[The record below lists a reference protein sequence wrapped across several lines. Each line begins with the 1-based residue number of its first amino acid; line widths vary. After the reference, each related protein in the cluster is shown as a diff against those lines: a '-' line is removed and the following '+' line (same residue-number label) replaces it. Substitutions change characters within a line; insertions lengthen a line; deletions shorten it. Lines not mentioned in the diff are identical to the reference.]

1 MPKPLSRLSTWLR
14 MHGSCSLALAAL
26 YFVFGHASF
35 LVQVNN
41 AVVTPV
47 LFAPEGIALAMA
59 IRFGP
64 GIWPGVFVGQ
74 LCLAL
79 SRGLPLTP
87 ALLISAVN
95 SIESAAGAW
104 LFHRARLDQNFG
116 RARDLAGLMLMI
128 FFLLQPFSA
137 TSGML
142 SLWMSGM
149 AANSSLPVL
158 WINWWIGNC
167 MGQSLITPILLLWM
181 SGQRRGPA
189 LAMDILLSFAVLA
202 PTVLLAER
210 LFTYTGFN
218 SMEVVFLPAVLIFSI
233 YRGLAAASF
242 SGIIIVLCALY
253 ATGHGFGPYIHS
265 NKADILN
272 LNFHVLGLVLTGQFL
287 AVLLQQARR
296 GSLAQSELYTAREQL
311 QRTAYELTQN
321 IPVGTYVVEFDPQGE
336 PRFTFLSE
344 RWIAMT
350 GMNREEVMR
359 NHALALQGMSPEG
372 RREIERLNREA
383 IAGHKR
389 FFWEGETVMRG
400 ETRRVTLESSPRKDP
415 GGKIIWEGMMS
426 DVTEA
431 RKASAERE
439 KLLNNLPIAIAATT
453 LEQPAQITFI
463 NDSFIRIFGYKHEE
477 IPTVENWARLSYP
490 DEAYRR
496 EVFREWDDAVMRA
509 IKTKDSVESM
519 EFLVTCKDGS
529 KRNVLFGAVVLEKS
543 LLVSMTDITERKAA
557 ELKLAENELRLRKIL
572 DNIPVPVAI
581 NDAHRDGKITFLNEK
596 FIQTFGYTR
605 EEIPDVKT
613 WSELAYPNEV
623 YRSEVFNRWNAAVAK
638 AAPKSSPVGPIE
650 IKVVRRDGT
659 QLDVLINTVPL
670 NELLLVG
677 FIDITELKKAQ
688 ELLRVSEERQRLLL
702 ERKLKSS
709 LEASAVAH
717 EINQP
722 LSAILLQSKMTLQDK
737 SDPQQALAI
746 IANEAQRV
754 VTTIEKMKT
763 LLRSVQTKHEFI
775 DLGQVVKSALLYN
788 KGLLAKNNIQ
798 LEQSGLETRCIIHGD
813 GVQLQLALNNIFRN
827 AVEAIAESAASLG
840 QISVEL
846 LPANSHVDLVIGD
859 SGPGWSGAELI
870 ELPLNSTRREGT
882 GIGLFVIRTAVQNHE
897 GEIFFG
903 RSPLGGAEIRLR
915 FPLQEGALRTPPAEE
930 S

>member
-1 MPKPLSRLSTWLR
+1 MPTPVLR
-14 MHGSCSLALAAL
+14 MSAWMRMQGAKSLALAAL

-104 LFHRARLDQNFG
+104 LFRRARLDQSLG

-359 NHALALQGMSPEG
+359 NHALALQGMTPEG
-372 RREIERLNREA
+372 RREIERLNRKA
-383 IAGHKR
+383 FAQQKR
-389 FFWEGETVMRG
+389 FFWEGDTVMRG

-453 LEQPAQITFI
+453 LESPAKITFI

-477 IPTVENWARLSYP
+477 IPNVENWARLSYP

-496 EVFREWDDAVMRA
+496 EVFREWDAAVMRA

-543 LLVSMTDITERKAA
+543 LLVSMTDITERK
-557 ELKLAENELRLRKIL
+557 R
-572 DNIPVPVAI
+572 
-581 NDAHRDGKITFLNEK
+581 
-596 FIQTFGYTR
+596 
-605 EEIPDVKT
+605 
-613 WSELAYPNEV
+613 
-623 YRSEVFNRWNAAVAK
+623 
-638 AAPKSSPVGPIE
+638 
-650 IKVVRRDGT
+650 
-659 QLDVLINTVPL
+659 
-670 NELLLVG
+670 
-677 FIDITELKKAQ
+677 AQ
-688 ELLRVSEERQRLLL
+688 ELLRSSEERQRLLL

-709 LEASAVAH
+709 IEASAVAH

-746 IANEAQRV
+746 IAKEAQHV

-763 LLRSVQTKHEFI
+763 LLR
-775 DLGQVVKSALLYN
+775 
-788 KGLLAKNNIQ
+788 
-798 LEQSGLETRCIIHGD
+798 
-813 GVQLQLALNNIFRN
+813 
-827 AVEAIAESAASLG
+827 
-840 QISVEL
+840 
-846 LPANSHVDLVIGD
+846 
-859 SGPGWSGAELI
+859 
-870 ELPLNSTRREGT
+870 
-882 GIGLFVIRTAVQNHE
+882 
-897 GEIFFG
+897 
-903 RSPLGGAEIRLR
+903 
-915 FPLQEGALRTPPAEE
+915 
-930 S
+930 